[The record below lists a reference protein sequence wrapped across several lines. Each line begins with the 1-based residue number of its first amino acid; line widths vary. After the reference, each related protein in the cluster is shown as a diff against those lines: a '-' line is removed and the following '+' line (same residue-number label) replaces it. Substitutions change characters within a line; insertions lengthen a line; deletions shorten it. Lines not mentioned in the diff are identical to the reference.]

1 MPDVSVIIPCYRQ
14 ANFLAEAIDSALAQY
29 VEDKEVIAIN
39 DGSPDHTREV
49 CAGYGDRIV
58 YLEQENGGLSAARN
72 TGIRSAR
79 GKYIAF
85 LDSDDI
91 YLPGALKTQRCYLDE
106 HPDIALVCGNAER
119 FDDSSGCRGLQY
131 PTGEPKINRS
141 NFRWQTVFFYP
152 VPSTVMVRRECFG
165 VSGYFGGCPI
175 VVRT

>member
-119 FDDSSGCRGLQY
+119 LMIAQGAAGFNIQLANLRS
-131 PTGEPKINRS
+131 TGATFAGR
-141 NFRWQTVFFYP
+141 QFFLSRFP
-152 VPSTVMVRRECFG
+152 AR
-165 VSGYFGGCPI
+165 
-175 VVRT
+175 